1 MVVLVVFH
9 FDTSAIKE
17 LHVAKIVHLS
27 NSKKISCRK
36 QPHNGIDINLVYLNF
51 PFSFSLTTKNVFQA
65 AYYHKISSIFLEP
78 VGNL

>member
-9 FDTSAIKE
+9 FDTSAFKE

-36 QPHNGIDINLVYLNF
+36 HLHNVIDINLVYMNF
-51 PFSFSLTTKNVFQA
+51 PFSFSFTAKNVFQA
-65 AYYHKISSIFLEP
+65 ACYHKISSIFHEP
-78 VGNL
+78 IGNL